1 MRVAVRLCAFWHLAV
16 VCQHGTAKNVA
27 SRQQGNSQNLSRVTQ
42 LMSSGECCEVTINW
56 FHRGK
61 EVRMQRNDGRSG
73 VTLFISYCIRQT
85 DVFQAPGPPT
95 GPMYIRREAS
105 ITAHLF
111 LYLQD
116 LHEDKHGR
124 VFSLYFL
131 CPSHTMQLLLF
142 SLI

>member
-1 MRVAVRLCAFWHLAV
+1 MPSGIWQWSVSTVPPRTWPRDNKAIVKTYPGSL
-16 VCQHGTAKNVA
+16 K
-27 SRQQGNSQNLSRVTQ
+27 

-95 GPMYIRREAS
+95 GPMYIKREAS